1 MAKIRSRRRF
11 TFLSTLMLY
20 MPSRGGS
27 EMAKTCWLHPDR
39 QRPITQ
45 LSGAALCSVSKSCHP
60 AVFLPLERSGAGKGS
75 RLYKENNEP
84 ADTGSFHFMGN
95 SDLLK
100 FLSIP
105 ITNKPQIDLFNP
117 ILPKISKKS
126 HQTAELQ
133 DKNLFAVINFI

>member
-1 MAKIRSRRRF
+1 
-11 TFLSTLMLY
+11 
-20 MPSRGGS
+20 
-27 EMAKTCWLHPDR
+27 
-39 QRPITQ
+39 
-45 LSGAALCSVSKSCHP
+45 
-60 AVFLPLERSGAGKGS
+60 
-75 RLYKENNEP
+75 
-84 ADTGSFHFMGN
+84 MGN

-117 ILPKISKKS
+117 TLPKISKKS